1 MGEIETAVRCK
12 VPVTVVVNNNSGYI
26 QDRGGDDLAYAKV
39 PGTDSSALWR
49 FNETNFAAIAEN
61 MGALSIRVEKPG
73 EIRGAIE
80 QAMASGRTALVDVAT
95 DPEDGN
101 PPERW
106 APPA

>member
-1 MGEIETAVRCK
+1 M
-12 VPVTVVVNNNSGYI
+12 
-26 QDRGGDDLAYAKV
+26 AYSKV
-39 PGTDSSALWR
+39 PGTDSSDLWR

-61 MGALSIRVEKPG
+61 MGALSIRVEKPD